1 MSANERRSPDLAG
14 EPATPRVP
22 LARRF
27 NSRYALALGL
37 LVGMAVITAFA
48 TLQSNHRIAVLTSHA
63 ERASEQPTR
72 VLHIAN
78 LSEEVAFASGST
90 PEQLSQNQLEL
101 ENEAASLVR
110 TMDGLLSGDEE
121 LGLSSEPLSPQL
133 QTIYR
138 GEPDRVADTLRSYAG
153 TATVIAR
160 LSEDDLR
167 VEGVAQG
174 ELLRILDGDD
184 GLAADL
190 QKAVRVYHEE
200 TAAEVGRQRTTTL
213 LLLAATLIIA
223 TGSVAF
229 LFQPLG
235 RSIHLETSQLER
247 AERMQRESNEF
258 QTYRNN
264 LAEALDTTTNKD
276 EVLAAVGRA
285 FMDVIPESRAEL
297 LLTDDSQAH
306 LRRAQASPERG
317 PANCPVDSPD
327 QCAALRRGQ
336 TMRYDSSRTLNVC
349 PKLPEH
355 EDTPCSAVCVPV
367 TFNGRASGVIHLVGP
382 EGTLPPEGQV
392 ERLQVLASETGS
404 RLGILA
410 STEQRDRQASTDGLT
425 GLINRRELE
434 NRARELLLD
443 HRPFSVA
450 MADLDHFK
458 ELNDR
463 HGHDSGDSALRLFAA
478 VLKGDLRPSDIAARY
493 GGEEFVVLLP
503 DTDVAEAQKTIERLQ
518 RSLADQIRTR
528 SFLHFTASWGVTDS
542 ESGTNF
548 RNIVG
553 VADSMMYTAKQNGR
567 NLMVI
572 DRDAA
577 GRAGVTPDDEDIVQD
592 QRSLL
597 PAPTLDLDLSAPVL
611 TGRGRDDV
619 DELGGRAGTDAEAD
633 DDTDTD
639 DPA

>member
-1 MSANERRSPDLAG
+1 M
-14 EPATPRVP
+14 
-22 LARRF
+22 
-27 NSRYALALGL
+27 
-37 LVGMAVITAFA
+37 
-48 TLQSNHRIAVLTSHA
+48 LTSHA

-78 LSEEVAFASGST
+78 LSRDIAFASGST
-90 PEQLSQNQLEL
+90 PEQLSQNQVEL
-101 ENEAASLVR
+101 ENEAATLVR
-110 TMDGLLSGDEE
+110 TMDGLLMGDEE
-121 LGLSSEPLSPQL
+121 LGLSTEPLAPQL

-138 GEPDRVADTLRSYAG
+138 GEPDRVTDTLRSYAD

-160 LSEDDLR
+160 LSEDELSGD
-167 VEGVAQG
+167 GVAQG

-276 EVLAAVGRA
+276 EVLAAVGPRLHGRHPGVPGRA
-285 FMDVIPESRAEL
+285 AAHRRQPGPPPPRPGQPRAGPGEL
-297 LLTDDSQAH
+297 PGGLAPTSA
-306 LRRAQASPERG
+306 RP
-317 PANCPVDSPD
+317 
-327 QCAALRRGQ
+327 CAGARPCA
-336 TMRYDSSRTLNVC
+336 TTAAAPSTCC

-367 TFNGRASGVIHLVGP
+367 TFNGRASGVIHLVATGGHAPSGASDRAPAGP
-382 EGTLPPEGQV
+382 GVGDRQPPRHPG
-392 ERLQVLASETGS
+392 
-404 RLGILA
+404 

-443 HRPFSVA
+443 HRPFAVA

-493 GGEEFVVLLP
+493 GGEEFVILLP

-592 QRSLL
+592 QRALL
-597 PAPTLDLDLSAPVL
+597 PAPTLDLDLSPPVATASSAIRSHDAEDL
-611 TGRGRDDV
+611 D
-619 DELGGRAGTDAEAD
+619 GRAGHDTDIAD
-633 DDTDTD
+633 DTD